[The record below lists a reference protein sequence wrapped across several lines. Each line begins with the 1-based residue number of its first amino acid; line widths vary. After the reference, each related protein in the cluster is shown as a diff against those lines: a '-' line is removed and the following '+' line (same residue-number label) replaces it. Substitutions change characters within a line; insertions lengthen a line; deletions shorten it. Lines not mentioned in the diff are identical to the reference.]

1 MATNRDICGVI
12 LAGGKSRRM
21 GGGDKCLVTLGGK
34 SLIKRIIQSVGH
46 QVTHLIINTN
56 SDPKLFSDFKL
67 PVVPDVIEG
76 RLGPLAGVL
85 TALEWASVNTPE
97 CDWIASFASDAPFIP
112 NDLVCRL
119 RLAIEEE
126 GGDIACAVSSGRHH
140 PVFALWPRRLASDL
154 RAAIIHDGLRKV
166 DDWTSHFR
174 QVRVEFDTETVDP
187 FFNINR
193 PQDLLFAKALLEDG
207 LGRGMS
213 N

>member
-1 MATNRDICGVI
+1 MTSNRNICGVI

-21 GGGDKCLVTLGGK
+21 GGGDKCLITLGGK
-34 SLIKRIIQSVGH
+34 SLINRIIQNVGR
-46 QVTHLIINTN
+46 QVTQLIINTN
-56 SDPKLFSDFKL
+56 SDPKLFSDSKL

-85 TALEWASVNTPE
+85 TGLEWASVNTPE
-97 CDWIASFASDAPFIP
+97 CDWIATFASDAPFIP
-112 NDLVCRL
+112 ADLVLRL

-126 GGDIACAVSSGRHH
+126 SGDMACAVSAGRHH
-140 PVFALWPRRLASDL
+140 PVFALWPKHLASDL
-154 RAAIIHDGLRKV
+154 RTAITQGGLRKV

-174 QVRVEFDTETVDP
+174 QVRVEFHGEAVDP

-193 PQDLLFAKALLEDG
+193 PQDLLLARTLLEDG
-207 LGRGMS
+207 LGGGS